1 MNRSLTWEDRLDVEL
16 IDESDEDQ
24 EIKLLMQEYSWTI
37 EKVTTLDIKLKFT
50 FDNPTVYDG
59 QQYISIKAQ
68 FSDFE
73 PGWDDEAE
81 LMRVEVPRQKIPT
94 VSPATAAKVGAA
106 ADAS

>member
-24 EIKLLMQEYSWTI
+24 EIKQLMQDYSWTI
-37 EKVTTLDIKLKFT
+37 EKVTPLDIKLKFT

-94 VSPATAAKVGAA
+94 VSPATAA
-106 ADAS
+106 